1 MFRVL
6 WPNKISKVEELGGNV
21 VKCSRVTLHTEPHAG
36 RDVQSP
42 KGFYTRSLCGQ
53 DVNPTES
60 IKHNAVTLLLR

>member
-6 WPNKISKVEELGGNV
+6 WPNKIPKVGELGGKAA
-21 VKCSRVTLHTEPHAG
+21 KCFRVTLHTEPRAG

-60 IKHNAVTLLLR
+60 IKHDAVTLLLR